1 MIMGLINY
9 NIEKYTPQQLV
20 VIPLALLVISIIL
33 LSLNMVTTGMPV
45 KPGIDFSGGT
55 AVTLDTADTADQLRA
70 TFAAYPLTDVSEGV
84 NNGKFLKF
92 GAMDDAKFRS
102 LTDLISQKYPDAKID
117 QIGETFGK
125 TLQEQAV
132 IAIIFSFI
140 GMAIVIY
147 LSFRTFVP
155 ATAVVVS
162 AFADMVM
169 TAATMNIIGIP
180 LTLGTTAALLML
192 IGYSVDSDILLT
204 NRVLKRQGKLVDK
217 LKGAFDTGIIMT
229 STTFAAV
236 TAMLIVSWIGSVQI
250 LIEISAVLL
259 IGLVFDVLN
268 TWLTNAA
275 LLKWYVQKEGGK

>member
-1 MIMGLINY
+1 MGLINY

-20 VIPLALLVISIIL
+20 IIPLALLVVSLIL

-70 TFAAYPLTDVSEGV
+70 TFAAYPLTEVSEGV

-92 GAMDDAKFRS
+92 GAMDDAQFRS
-102 LTDLISQKYPDAKID
+102 LTELITQKYPEAKID
-117 QIGETFGK
+117 QIGESFGK
-125 TLQEQAV
+125 TLQQQAV

-169 TAATMNIIGIP
+169 TAATMNIVGIP

-204 NRVLKRQGKLVDK
+204 NRVLKRQGKLADK

-250 LIEISAVLL
+250 LMEISAVLL

-275 LLKWYVQKEGGK
+275 LLKWYVQKDGGK